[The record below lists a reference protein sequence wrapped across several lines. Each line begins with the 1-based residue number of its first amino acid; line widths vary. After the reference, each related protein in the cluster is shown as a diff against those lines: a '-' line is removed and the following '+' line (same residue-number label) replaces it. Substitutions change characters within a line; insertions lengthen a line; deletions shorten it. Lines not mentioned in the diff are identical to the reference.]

1 MPPKVSHCGKRGLL
15 PPKETRRRYV
25 LARNIAPF
33 KFFVT
38 AVMMLALAA
47 CDSGTPPTPTAVP
60 PPPATATSPPTLT
73 PIPTSTATATTAATP
88 TATSIP
94 TMPATPTPTPLP
106 VAVLPTLT
114 APARRTPAD
123 GSYHR
128 APQPLVVLD
137 AGHGG
142 SETGA
147 VSGTLV
153 EKDLNLTIALRAAAA
168 LRARGIA
175 VVLTRDTD
183 RQVTPGGDVNDDGTV
198 DVDDD
203 LQARVDLANRLGAW
217 VLVSI
222 HNNAESSAAT
232 RGTTTYYCTD
242 GLNPVASRALA
253 DTLHANLL
261 AAITAAGYAD
271 VDRGVRDDYE
281 LRKPEGHLYLL
292 GPHNKRITRPS
303 QMPGALGETLFLTNA
318 ADHAQLARP
327 AMLAA
332 IGEGYAAGIAAYLQ
346 TLGP

>member
-1 MPPKVSHCGKRGLL
+1 LTRDTPLL
-15 PPKETRRRYV
+15 
-25 LARNIAPF
+25 
-33 KFFVT
+33 KFVVA
-38 AVMMLALAA
+38 AVMILALAA
-47 CDSGTPPTPTAVP
+47 CDSSTPPTPTAVP
-60 PPPATATSPPTLT
+60 PPPATATLPPTLT
-73 PIPTSTATATTAATP
+73 PLPTGTATATATT
-88 TATSIP
+88 TATSTP
-94 TMPATPTPTPLP
+94 QATTTSTPLP

-114 APARRTPAD
+114 PPARRTPAD
-123 GSYHR
+123 GSYER
-128 APQPLVVLD
+128 APRPLVVLD

-147 VSGTLV
+147 ASGKLI
-153 EKDLNLTIALRAAAA
+153 EKDLNLTIALSAAAA
-168 LRARGIA
+168 LRARGID
-175 VVLTRDTD
+175 VVLTRASD
-183 RQVTPGGDVNDDGTV
+183 RQVTPGGDVNNDGTV

-217 VLVSI
+217 VMVSV
-222 HNNAESSAAT
+222 HNNAEGSAAT

-253 DTLHANLL
+253 DTLHAHLL
-261 AAITAAGYAD
+261 DAITAAGYAD

-303 QMPGALGETLFLTNA
+303 QMPGALGETLFLTNP
-318 ADHAQLARP
+318 ADRAQLARP
-327 AMLAA
+327 AMLTA